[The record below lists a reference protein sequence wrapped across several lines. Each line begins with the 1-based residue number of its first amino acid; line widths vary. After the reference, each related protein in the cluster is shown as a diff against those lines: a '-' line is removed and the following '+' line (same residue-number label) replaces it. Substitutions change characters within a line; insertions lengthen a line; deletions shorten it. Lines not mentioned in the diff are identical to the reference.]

1 MGLLE
6 TLQIPSSTLDV
17 FIRSV
22 EISAYLPGRVRLY
35 AKSMVGN
42 PSLEAEVRRKLLAF
56 KEIESVETSLV
67 TGSILI
73 LYQPAVL
80 RSNPE
85 LAKAE
90 AYIMTPVKGR

>member
-1 MGLLE
+1 MSLLE
-6 TLQIPSSTLDV
+6 TLQIPTNTLDV

-42 PSLEAEVRRKLLAF
+42 PSLEVEVRRKLLAF
-56 KEIESVETSLV
+56 KEIERVETSQV

-80 RSNPE
+80 RRNPD
-85 LAKAE
+85 LAKVE
-90 AYIMTPVKGR
+90 AYIMTHVKGR